1 VVRDRFPLGPRSS
14 HVGLWALRSGAL
26 VAAVLVVAG
35 CSGSANT
42 SDRPGA
48 ADTAAAEASDPRGRR
63 ASDTPTWRFVPATRA
78 EGDSVVLPVIFTD
91 GTSAE
96 LIYPR
101 RLEIAALGLAPYGS
115 AALHGKSAVP
125 GRDDDVARD
134 FLILHGDVHDYLT
147 QPNRPKPPSPIAR
160 YEAADGQ
167 SVGFWNLPHPEP
179 SYLGFQFGRWA
190 VLVYDYPADGESGG
204 AAMTDAERA
213 AWSASFSGRETADG
227 FLLLRGSGPLRLAR
241 AGETAG
247 PQLSFGSV
255 GEPPWFALYPGPCKP
270 HRDQT
275 QLVDGKLVEWTPG
288 FADWC
293 LSDTMRIH
301 ARGRGPVIEGLI
313 RGLAVRDVTVA
324 DG

>member
-1 VVRDRFPLGPRSS
+1 
-14 HVGLWALRSGAL
+14 
-26 VAAVLVVAG
+26 
-35 CSGSANT
+35 
-42 SDRPGA
+42 
-48 ADTAAAEASDPRGRR
+48 
-63 ASDTPTWRFVPATRA
+63 
-78 EGDSVVLPVIFTD
+78 LP
-91 GTSAE
+91 
-96 LIYPR
+96 
-101 RLEIAALGLAPYGS
+101 
-115 AALHGKSAVP
+115 
-125 GRDDDVARD
+125 
-134 FLILHGDVHDYLT
+134 
-147 QPNRPKPPSPIAR
+147 QPPSPIAR

-167 SVGFWNLPHPEP
+167 SVGFWNLPHPEEP
-179 SYLGFQFGRWA
+179 NYLGFQFGRWA
-190 VLVYDYPADGESGG
+190 VLVYDYPADEESGA

-255 GEPPWFALYPGPCKP
+255 GQPPWFALYPGPCKP

-275 QLVDGKLVEWTPG
+275 QLVHGKLVEWTPG

-301 ARGRGPVIEGLI
+301 ARGRGPVIDGLI
-313 RGLAVRDVTVA
+313 RGLAVRDVTLA

>member
-1 VVRDRFPLGPRSS
+1 M
-14 HVGLWALRSGAL
+14 WALRSGAL
-26 VAAVLVVAG
+26 VAAVLLVSG
-35 CSGSANT
+35 CRGSVDR
-42 SDRPGA
+42 SDHRGA
-48 ADTAAAEASDPRGRR
+48 VDTAAVEESGPQGRR
-63 ASDTPTWRFVPATRA
+63 DGKTPTWRFVPATRA
-78 EGDSVVLPVIFTD
+78 EGDSAVLPVTFTD

-96 LIYPR
+96 LVYPR
-101 RLEIAALGLAPYGS
+101 RLDLAALGLGPYGS
-115 AALHGKSAVP
+115 ATLRGKSPVRGRSDNV
-125 GRDDDVARD
+125 GRD
-134 FLILHGDVHDYLT
+134 FHILHGQVHDYLA
-147 QPNRPKPPSPIAR
+147 RSRWPKPPSVIAR
-160 YEAADGQ
+160 YKAADGQ
-167 SVGFWNLPHPEP
+167 SVGFWDLPHPEP
-179 SYLGFQFGRWA
+179 NYLGFQFGRWA
-190 VLVYDYPADGESGG
+190 VLVYDYPADEESGG

-227 FLLLRGSGPLRLAR
+227 FLLLNGSGPLRLAR

-275 QLVDGKLVEWTPG
+275 QLVHGKLVSWSPG

-313 RGLAVRDVTVA
+313 RGLAIRDVTLA

>member
-1 VVRDRFPLGPRSS
+1 
-14 HVGLWALRSGAL
+14 VGLWALRSGAL

-35 CSGSANT
+35 CGGSVDT
-42 SDRPGA
+42 SDRRGA
-48 ADTAAAEASDPRGRR
+48 ADTAAVEASDPQGRQ
-63 ASDTPTWRFVPATRA
+63 AGDTRSWRFVPATHA
-78 EGDSVVLPVIFTD
+78 EGHSVVLPVTFTD

-96 LIYPR
+96 LVYPR
-101 RLEIAALGLAPYGS
+101 RLAIAALGLTPYGS
-115 AALHGKSAVP
+115 ATLRGKSAVP
-125 GRDDDVARD
+125 GRSDKVGRD
-134 FLILHGDVHDYLT
+134 FLILHGEVHDYLA
-147 QPNRPKPPSPIAR
+147 RSRLPKPPSPITR
-160 YEAADGQ
+160 YQAADGQ
-167 SVGFWNLPHPEP
+167 SVGLWNLPHPEP
-179 SYLGFQFGRWA
+179 NYLGFQFGPWA
-190 VLVYDYPADGESGG
+190 VLVYDYPADEESGA

-275 QLVDGKLVEWTPG
+275 QLVHGKLVSWSPG
-288 FADWC
+288 FASWC
-293 LSDTMRIH
+293 LSDRMRIH

-313 RGLAVRDVTVA
+313 RGLAVRDVTLA
-324 DG
+324 DS

>member
-1 VVRDRFPLGPRSS
+1 
-14 HVGLWALRSGAL
+14 VGLWVLRSGAL

-35 CSGSANT
+35 CGGSVDT

-48 ADTAAAEASDPRGRR
+48 ADSAAVEESDPQGRR
-63 ASDTPTWRFVPATRA
+63 AGDTRSWRFVPATRA
-78 EGDSVVLPVIFTD
+78 EGDSVVLPVTFTD
-91 GTSAE
+91 GTRAE
-96 LIYPR
+96 LVYPQ
-101 RLEIAALGLAPYGS
+101 RLQIAALGLAPYGS
-115 AALHGKSAVP
+115 ATLRRRSPVP
-125 GRDDDVARD
+125 GRSDDVGRD
-134 FLILHGDVHDYLT
+134 FLILHGEVHDYLA
-147 QPNRPKPPSPIAR
+147 RSGLPKPASPVAR
-160 YEAADGQ
+160 YQAADGQ
-167 SVGFWNLPHPEP
+167 TVGFWNLPHPEP
-179 SYLGFQFGRWA
+179 NYLGFQFGRWA
-190 VLVYDYPADGESGG
+190 VLVYDYSTDGESGD

-213 AWSASFSGRETADG
+213 SWSASFSGQETADG
-227 FLLLRGSGPLRLAR
+227 FLLLNGSGPLRLAR

-275 QLVDGKLVEWTPG
+275 QLVHGKLVEWTPG

-301 ARGRGPVIEGLI
+301 ARGRGPVINGLI
-313 RGLAVRDVTVA
+313 RGLAVRDVTLA

>member
-1 VVRDRFPLGPRSS
+1 MGF
-14 HVGLWALRSGAL
+14 WALRSGAL

-35 CSGSANT
+35 CGGSVDT
-42 SDRPGA
+42 SDRRGA
-48 ADTAAAEASDPRGRR
+48 THTAAGEETDPQGRR
-63 ASDTPTWRFVPATRA
+63 AGDTRSWRFVPATRA
-78 EGDSVVLPVIFTD
+78 EGDSVVLPVTFTD

-96 LIYPR
+96 LVYPWR
-101 RLEIAALGLAPYGS
+101 RGIAALGVAPYGS
-115 AALHGKSAVP
+115 ATLRGKSPVAGRSDKV
-125 GRDDDVARD
+125 GRDL
-134 FLILHGDVHDYLT
+134 LILHGEVHDYLA
-147 QPNRPKPPSPIAR
+147 RSRWPKPPSVIAR
-160 YEAADGQ
+160 YKAADGQ

-179 SYLGFQFGRWA
+179 NYLGFQFGRWA
-190 VLVYDYPADGESGG
+190 VLVYDYPADEESGG

-227 FLLLRGSGPLRLAR
+227 FLLLNGSGPLRLAR

-255 GEPPWFALYPGPCKP
+255 GRPPWFALYPGPCKP

-275 QLVDGKLVEWTPG
+275 QLVHGKLVEWTPG

-301 ARGRGPVIEGLI
+301 ARGRGPVIDRLI
-313 RGLAVRDVTVA
+313 RGLAVRGVTLA